1 MRVLIIDNYDSYTYN
16 LFQLF
21 AEVGGEDPVVLRNDA
36 DPAPDLTAYD
46 CVIISPGP
54 GAPTNAAD
62 FGLSAGIIA
71 DATIPLLGVCLG
83 HQGIAVDGGSLIT
96 RAPQPRHGQL
106 SAISHLDVDIFQGLP
121 QRFLA
126 TRYHS
131 LSVVEPLPAS
141 VQAIAWS
148 EDGVVMGLRHR
159 MKPAW
164 GVQFHPESIETQFGA
179 ELAANF
185 LNLAREY
192 ARPSGPQV
200 ATVTS
205 PLRARPQLPPRYQLH
220 VRSMPGAVD
229 TQSAFAALF
238 ADNPRPFWLDSA
250 APGRF
255 SFLGD
260 GSGPLAEFV
269 RYRLPDRAVEIEAS
283 EKGNSRVAGSV
294 FEYLRE
300 ELLRRGVDGPPLPFG
315 FGCGYVGYFGYEL
328 KADCGAA
335 TAHDSDIADA
345 CWLFADRMIA
355 VDHERDRTY
364 VLALSEIGRE
374 GMKGD
379 EADAQ
384 CWIRAAADRLTS
396 LTEQTGNPL
405 NYLPDTTNSEPEP
418 GVFDRSRAGYLAD
431 VRTCQELL
439 RAGESYEICLTTTA
453 RAPVTGPELD
463 YYLRLRSANPA
474 PYAAFLAFGNVTI
487 ACASPERFLSID
499 EHGTVEAKPIK
510 GTMRRGGT
518 AEEDASLSEQLA
530 SDPKARAENLMIVD
544 LLRNDL
550 GRVCEVGSVR
560 VPRLMAV
567 ESYATVHQLVS
578 TVSGRLR
585 PDMDPIDCVTA
596 CFPPGSMTGAP
607 KLRTMAIIDDLE
619 NGPRGVY
626 SGALGYL
633 GLRGAVDLNVVI
645 RTAVSAGGQWRIG
658 AGGAIVLASDPDE
671 EYDEMRLKAAATLAA
686 LPTEPEAADPLN
698 RAVTAQPNRPEM

>member
-1 MRVLIIDNYDSYTYN
+1 MRVLIIDNYDSYTFN

-36 DPAPDLTAYD
+36 DPAPDLADFD

-54 GAPTNAAD
+54 GTPTNGAD
-62 FGLSAGIIA
+62 FGLSTGIIA

-83 HQGIAVDGGSLIT
+83 HQGIAVDAGSPIT
-96 RAPQPRHGQL
+96 RAPEPRHGQL
-106 SAISHLDVDIFQGLP
+106 SAISHLGVGIFRGLP

-131 LSVVEPLPAS
+131 LSVPEPLPAT

-159 MKPAW
+159 TKPAW
-164 GVQFHPESIETQFGA
+164 GVQFHPESVETQFGA

-185 LNLAREY
+185 LDLARRF
-192 ARPSGPQV
+192 AASSGRR
-200 ATVTS
+200 ATTVT
-205 PLRARPQLPPRYQLH
+205 PPPIERKPPPPRYRLH
-220 VRSMPGAVD
+220 VETMPKAAD
-229 TQSAFAALF
+229 TQSTFTALF

-250 APGRF
+250 AQGRF

-269 RYRLPDRAVEIEAS
+269 RYRLVDRAVEIES
-283 EKGNSRVAGSV
+283 TIQGPHRVDGSV
-294 FEYLRE
+294 FDYLRGQLPE
-300 ELLRRGVDGPPLPFG
+300 RGIEGPPLPFG
-315 FGCGYVGYFGYEL
+315 FSCGYIGYFGYEL
-328 KADCGAA
+328 KADCGAEA
-335 TAHDSDIADA
+335 SHDSDIPDA

-364 VLALSEIGRE
+364 VLALSLL
-374 GMKGD
+374 D
-379 EADAQ
+379 EDPADAESWLQ
-384 CWIRAAADRLTS
+384 TTAHRLAT
-396 LTEQTGNPL
+396 LTEQTGNRPA
-405 NYLPDTTNSEPEP
+405 SQGAEPAQ
-418 GVFDRSRAGYLAD
+418 GKFDRNQAAYLAD
-431 VRTCQELL
+431 IRTCQELL

-474 PYAAFLAFGNVTI
+474 PYAAYLDFGNVTI

-499 EHGTVEAKPIK
+499 QHGTVEAKPIK
-510 GTMRRGGT
+510 GTMRRGST
-518 AEEDASLSEQLA
+518 AAHDALLSEQLA
-530 SDPKARAENLMIVD
+530 ADPKARAENLMIVD

-550 GRVCEVGSVR
+550 GRVCEVGSVL
-560 VPRLMAV
+560 VPSLMAV

-585 PDMDPIDCVTA
+585 PDVEPIDCVTA
-596 CFPPGSMTGAP
+596 CFPAGSMTGTP
-607 KLRTMAIIDDLE
+607 KLRTMRIIDALE
-619 NGPRGVY
+619 RAPRGVY
-626 SGALGYL
+626 SGALGYF

-645 RTAVSAGGQWRIG
+645 RTAVSAAGQWRIG
-658 AGGAIVLASDPDE
+658 AGGAIVLASDPDQ
-671 EYDEMRLKAAATLAA
+671 EYDEMRLKAAAALAA
-686 LPTEPEAADPLN
+686 LPAEREAAD
-698 RAVTAQPNRPEM
+698 AQPNRPEM

>member
-21 AEVGGEDPVVLRNDA
+21 AQMGDEDPVVLRNDT
-36 DPAPDLTAYD
+36 DPAPDLTEYD

-54 GAPTNAAD
+54 GTPTKDAD

-106 SAISHLDVDIFQGLP
+106 SAISHLDVDIFEGLP
-121 QRFLA
+121 QRFTA

-131 LSVVEPLPAS
+131 LSVAEPLPPS
-141 VQAIAWS
+141 LQAIAWS

-159 MKPAW
+159 RKPAW

-185 LNLAREY
+185 LTLAGKY
-192 ARPSGPQV
+192 ARSSGRRV
-200 ATVTS
+200 STVTS
-205 PLRARPQLPPRYQLH
+205 PPRPQPQLPPRYRLH
-220 VRSMPGAVD
+220 VRTVPGAVD
-229 TQSAFAALF
+229 TQSAFAELF

-250 APGRF
+250 GRGRF

-260 GSGPLAEFV
+260 GSGPLSELIS
-269 RYRLPDRAVEIEAS
+269 YRLADRSVEIEIAD
-283 EKGNSRVAGSV
+283 EGNFRVDGSV
-294 FEYLRE
+294 FEYLRG
-300 ELLRRGVDGPPLPFG
+300 ELRRRGVDGPSLPFG

-335 TAHDSDIADA
+335 AAHHSDIADA

-355 VDHERDRTY
+355 VDHGQDRTY

-374 GMKGD
+374 GMQGD
-379 EADAQ
+379 DADAQ
-384 CWIRAAADRLTS
+384 RWIRVTADRLTS
-396 LTEQTGNPL
+396 PTERTGTPSSF
-405 NYLPDTTNSEPEP
+405 PPATVSPEPEP

-431 VRTCQELL
+431 VRACLQLL
-439 RAGESYEICLTTTA
+439 SDGESYEICLTTTA
-453 RAPVTGPELD
+453 RAPVTGPESG

-474 PYAAFLAFGNVTI
+474 PYGAFLAFGDVTI

-499 EHGTVEAKPIK
+499 QHGTVEAKPIK
-510 GTMRRGGT
+510 GTVRRGST
-518 AEEDASLSEQLA
+518 AEEDASLREQLA

-550 GRVCEVGSVR
+550 GRVCQVGSVT
-560 VPRLMAV
+560 VPTLMAV
-567 ESYATVHQLVS
+567 QSYATVHQLVS
-578 TVSGRLR
+578 TVQGRLR
-585 PDMDPIDCVTA
+585 PEVEPLDCVTA

-619 NGPRGVY
+619 SGPRGVY

-645 RTAVSAGGQWRIG
+645 RTAVSARGQWRIG
-658 AGGAIVLASDPDE
+658 AGGAIVLASDPVE
-671 EYDEMRLKAAATLAA
+671 EYDEMRLKASATLAA
-686 LPTEPEAADPLN
+686 LPD
-698 RAVTAQPNRPEM
+698 QPKRPEM